1 MIIPTQEW
9 SIDDVMS
16 GLLKEIQILD
26 MSHQYS
32 GRPSMHDSILPPTAS
47 FYTHTDRASHSRN
60 SQQRKQPVCTF
71 CKGNHKANN
80 CNVIVD
86 PKERL
91 AIVKRD
97 NLCFNCLAQHKASQC
112 NSRFTCR
119 ECKKRHHSSLCR
131 CFPADSR
138 PPQATPQPLPVN
150 QPTTTEQTSGLTTL
164 ASTPP
169 TALYTSVCLLKTVIA
184 EVSSYTTT
192 AEGHILFDEG
202 AQRSFITQQL
212 ADELHL
218 KPTSHET
225 ISVSSFGAQVSPSR
239 TLAVASMFVH
249 ALNGTRIQIS
259 VLIVPKL
266 AAPIRNSVRAHLHAI
281 PYLQQLPLAHPVT
294 GDENFDISVLIGAD
308 HYWHFIQDHI
318 VRGPGPTAVQSKLG
332 YLLSGPLQLPQQAM
346 TANLHVVIFHCTS
359 QSLGKDMCLWNSESI
374 STTDTHLNDTFLQQ
388 YMKTHIR
395 VRPDGTYSLRFPW
408 KENHPPLPSNFSV
421 CSRRTRSMAHRLA
434 KMPELL
440 RQYGA
445 IIVDQERKGFI
456 ERVPE
461 TDRTSRAHYIPHH
474 PVRKE
479 SSTTPIRIVYDCS
492 CKQSCGS
499 PSLNDCL
506 HAGPPF
512 LNDLSAILLWF
523 RQHNLAFTAD
533 IEKAFLHVFLDETDR
548 DYTRFLWLSDPNNSY
563 SSFVTYRFKV
573 VLFGATSSPFMLNA
587 TLKFHLTQNTN
598 ATSEDLL
605 HNLYVDNLVS
615 GCDSEEAAIRYFTL
629 SRSILS
635 SAGFNLR
642 SWSSNCSLL
651 QTTASQHKVAE
662 HNNPVK
668 VLGMLWNT
676 QIDSIQLSPCTVS
689 PLAVTKREILRW
701 SSTIFDPLGLIS
713 PVTISARLFLQ
724 QLWQD
729 RIGWDTILSDDLR
742 TRWKVIADA
751 ITGVTTLSFPRKYTT
766 SLFTPHTFLHVFA
779 DASLK
784 AYGAVAYI
792 QQDQGS
798 PSLVMSK
805 SRAAPLKQLTLP
817 RLELK
822 AAVLA
827 AKLSS
832 FVKTSLNLDCA
843 VQLWSDSQIVLHWI
857 ASHKQLQPFVNRR
870 VEEIRAI
877 SSCWKYCP
885 SAGNPA
891 DLLTRGI
898 TAEQLKSSD
907 LWVHGPTW
915 LPIQPA
921 WPTWDP
927 TEVLLACLELG
938 CADHMHSDQTESSE
952 GLPATI
958 ARIVDINNYSNLSKL
973 LAVTAYVLRFTNNTK
988 HNPPTQPCIYRQ

>member
-1 MIIPTQEW
+1 
-9 SIDDVMS
+9 
-16 GLLKEIQILD
+16 
-26 MSHQYS
+26 
-32 GRPSMHDSILPPTAS
+32 
-47 FYTHTDRASHSRN
+47 
-60 SQQRKQPVCTF
+60 
-71 CKGNHKANN
+71 
-80 CNVIVD
+80 
-86 PKERL
+86 
-91 AIVKRD
+91 
-97 NLCFNCLAQHKASQC
+97 
-112 NSRFTCR
+112 
-119 ECKKRHHSSLCR
+119 
-131 CFPADSR
+131 
-138 PPQATPQPLPVN
+138 
-150 QPTTTEQTSGLTTL
+150 
-164 ASTPP
+164 
-169 TALYTSVCLLKTVIA
+169 
-184 EVSSYTTT
+184 
-192 AEGHILFDEG
+192 
-202 AQRSFITQQL
+202 
-212 ADELHL
+212 
-218 KPTSHET
+218 
-225 ISVSSFGAQVSPSR
+225 
-239 TLAVASMFVH
+239 
-249 ALNGTRIQIS
+249 
-259 VLIVPKL
+259 
-266 AAPIRNSVRAHLHAI
+266 
-281 PYLQQLPLAHPVT
+281 
-294 GDENFDISVLIGAD
+294 
-308 HYWHFIQDHI
+308 
-318 VRGPGPTAVQSKLG
+318 
-332 YLLSGPLQLPQQAM
+332 M
-346 TANLHVVIFHCTS
+346 TANLHVAIFHCTS
-359 QSLGKDMCLWNSESI
+359 QSLGEDMCLWNSESI
-374 STTDTHLNDTFLQQ
+374 STTDKHLTDTFLQQ

-408 KENHPPLPSNFSV
+408 KENHPPLPSNLSV
-421 CSRRTRSMAHRLA
+421 CSRRTRSMAHQLA

-440 RQYGA
+440 RQYSA
-445 IIVDQERKGFI
+445 IIVDQEGKGFI

-461 TDRTSRAHYIPHH
+461 TDHTSHAHYIPHH

-479 SSTTPIRIVYDCS
+479 SSTIPIRIVYDCS
-492 CKQSCGS
+492 CKQSHGS
-499 PSLNDCL
+499 PNLNDCL

-512 LNDLSAILLWF
+512 LNDLSAILLRF
-523 RQHNLAFTAD
+523 RQHNLAFKAD
-533 IEKAFLHVFLDETDR
+533 IEKAFLHVFLDETGR

-563 SSFVTYRFKV
+563 SCFVTYRFKV

-587 TLKFHLTQNTN
+587 TLKFHLTQNAN

-615 GCDSEEAAIRYFTL
+615 GCDSEEAAIQYFTL

-676 QIDSIQLSPCTVS
+676 RVDSIQLSPCTVS
-689 PLAVTKREILRW
+689 PLAVIKREILRW

-729 RIGWDTILSDDLR
+729 HIGWDTVLSDDLR

-766 SLFTPHTFLHVFA
+766 SLLTPHTFLHVFA

-798 PSLVMSK
+798 PPLVMSK

-822 AAVLA
+822 AAVVA

-857 ASHKQLQPFVNRR
+857 ASHKQLQPFVNHR
-870 VEEIRAI
+870 VEEIHAI

-885 SAGNPA
+885 SADNPA

-927 TEVLLACLELG
+927 TEVLLTCLELG
-938 CADHMHSDQTESSE
+938 CADHMHSDQIESSQ
-952 GLPATI
+952 GPPATI
-958 ARIVDINNYSNLSKL
+958 ARIVDINNYGNLPKL
-973 LAVTAYVLRFTNNTK
+973 LAVTAYVLWFTNNAK
-988 HNPPTQPCIYRQ
+988 HTSPNSTIHLSPAELSLANVKWIHAVQHEQFSAEIQNLQSQSQQLSLV

>member
-1 MIIPTQEW
+1 
-9 SIDDVMS
+9 
-16 GLLKEIQILD
+16 
-26 MSHQYS
+26 
-32 GRPSMHDSILPPTAS
+32 
-47 FYTHTDRASHSRN
+47 
-60 SQQRKQPVCTF
+60 
-71 CKGNHKANN
+71 
-80 CNVIVD
+80 
-86 PKERL
+86 
-91 AIVKRD
+91 
-97 NLCFNCLAQHKASQC
+97 
-112 NSRFTCR
+112 
-119 ECKKRHHSSLCR
+119 
-131 CFPADSR
+131 
-138 PPQATPQPLPVN
+138 
-150 QPTTTEQTSGLTTL
+150 
-164 ASTPP
+164 
-169 TALYTSVCLLKTVIA
+169 
-184 EVSSYTTT
+184 
-192 AEGHILFDEG
+192 
-202 AQRSFITQQL
+202 
-212 ADELHL
+212 
-218 KPTSHET
+218 
-225 ISVSSFGAQVSPSR
+225 
-239 TLAVASMFVH
+239 
-249 ALNGTRIQIS
+249 
-259 VLIVPKL
+259 
-266 AAPIRNSVRAHLHAI
+266 
-281 PYLQQLPLAHPVT
+281 
-294 GDENFDISVLIGAD
+294 
-308 HYWHFIQDHI
+308 
-318 VRGPGPTAVQSKLG
+318 
-332 YLLSGPLQLPQQAM
+332 
-346 TANLHVVIFHCTS
+346 
-359 QSLGKDMCLWNSESI
+359 
-374 STTDTHLNDTFLQQ
+374 
-388 YMKTHIR
+388 
-395 VRPDGTYSLRFPW
+395 
-408 KENHPPLPSNFSV
+408 
-421 CSRRTRSMAHRLA
+421 
-434 KMPELL
+434 
-440 RQYGA
+440 
-445 IIVDQERKGFI
+445 
-456 ERVPE
+456 
-461 TDRTSRAHYIPHH
+461 
-474 PVRKE
+474 
-479 SSTTPIRIVYDCS
+479 
-492 CKQSCGS
+492 
-499 PSLNDCL
+499 
-506 HAGPPF
+506 
-512 LNDLSAILLWF
+512 
-523 RQHNLAFTAD
+523 
-533 IEKAFLHVFLDETDR
+533 
-548 DYTRFLWLSDPNNSY
+548 
-563 SSFVTYRFKV
+563 
-573 VLFGATSSPFMLNA
+573 MLNA

-676 QIDSIQLSPCTVS
+676 QVDSIQLSPCTVS
-689 PLAVTKREILRW
+689 PLAFTKREILRW

-832 FVKTSLNLDCA
+832 FVKTSLNIDCA
-843 VQLWSDSQIVLHWI
+843 VQLWSDSQIILHWI

-870 VEEIRAI
+870 VEDIRAI

-885 SAGNPA
+885 SADNPA

-907 LWVHGPTW
+907 LWIHGPTW

-938 CADHMHSDQTESSE
+938 CADHMHNDQTESSE

-973 LAVTAYVLRFTNNTK
+973 LEVTAYVLRFTNNTK
-988 HNPPTQPCIYRQ
+988 HTSPNSTMHLSPVELSLANVKWIHAVQHEQFSSEIQNLQSQSQRLSLVRQLRLFLDKDMLLRCGGRIHNAPLSELAKSHTFCHQNTTLPT

>member
-1 MIIPTQEW
+1 
-9 SIDDVMS
+9 MS
-16 GLLKEIQILD
+16 QQ
-26 MSHQYS
+26 HS
-32 GRPSMHDSILPPTAS
+32 GRPSMHDSTPPPTAS
-47 FYTHTDRASHSRN
+47 FNTRIDKFPHPRD
-60 SQQRKQPVCTF
+60 SQQKKLPECPF
-71 CKGNHKANN
+71 CKRSHKANN
-80 CNVIVD
+80 CDVVVD
-86 PKERL
+86 PKQRL
-91 AIVKRD
+91 AIVKQD

-119 ECKKRHHSSLCR
+119 ECKKRHHTSLCR
-131 CFPADSR
+131 CFPADSK
-138 PPQATPQPLPVN
+138 PPPTSTQSTPITQPPA
-150 QPTTTEQTSGLTTL
+150 TEQTSGLTTL
-164 ASTPP
+164 ASNPL
-169 TALYTSVCLLKTVIA
+169 TALYTSVCLLKTAIA

-218 KPTSHET
+218 LPTSHET

-239 TLAVASMFVH
+239 TLAVATMFVH

-259 VLIVPKL
+259 VLIVPQL
-266 AAPIRNSVRAHLHAI
+266 AAPIRNSVRTHLHAI
-281 PYLQQLPLAHPVT
+281 PHLQNLPLAHPVT

-308 HYWHFIQDHI
+308 YYWHFIQDHT
-318 VRGPGPTAVQSKLG
+318 VRGNGPTAVQSKLG
-332 YLLSGPLQLPQQAM
+332 YLLSGPLQLPQPVAM
-346 TANLHVVIFHCTS
+346 TSLHVAIFHCTS
-359 QSLGKDMCLWNSESI
+359 YPIGENPCFWNSES
-374 STTDTHLNDTFLQQ
+374 SDTAKGHLNDNFLQL

-395 VRPDGTYSLRFPW
+395 VRSDGAYSLRFPW

-434 KMPELL
+434 KSSELL
-440 RQYGA
+440 TQYGT
-445 IIVDQERKGFI
+445 IIAEQERKGFI
-456 ERVPE
+456 EQVA
-461 TDRTSRAHYIPHH
+461 DADCSNSVHYIPHH

-479 SSTTPIRIVYDCS
+479 SATTPIRIVYDCS
-492 CKQSCGS
+492 CKQSCDS

-523 RQHNLAFTAD
+523 RQHPFAFSAD

-548 DYTRFLWLSDPNNSY
+548 DYTRFLWLSDPNNAS
-563 SSFVTYRFKV
+563 SSFVTYRFRV

-587 TLKFHLTQNTN
+587 TLKFHLTQNANT
-598 ATSEDLL
+598 TSKDLL

-615 GCDSEEAAIRYFTL
+615 GCESEEAAIEYFTE
-629 SRSILS
+629 SRSALS

-642 SWSSNCSLL
+642 SWASNCSLL
-651 QTTASQHKVAE
+651 QTTTLRHKVAE

-676 QIDSIQLSPCTVS
+676 QTDSIHLSPCTGTSNS
-689 PLAVTKREILRW
+689 PALTKREVLRW
-701 SSTIFDPLGLIS
+701 SSTIFDPLGLIT
-713 PVTISARLFLQ
+713 PVTISAKLFLQ
-724 QLWQD
+724 QLWQEH
-729 RIGWDTILSDDLR
+729 IGWDIRLNDNLCA
-742 TRWKVIADA
+742 RWMEIADNIRGA
-751 ITGVTTLSFPRKYTT
+751 TTLSFRRQYAASLSTT
-766 SLFTPHTFLHVFA
+766 QSMPTYLHVFA

-792 QQDQGS
+792 QQGQNL

-805 SRAAPLKQLTLP
+805 TRAAPLKQLTLP

-832 FVKTSLNLDCA
+832 LVKAALNLECA

-857 ASHKQLQPFVNRR
+857 SSHKPLQPFVNHR
-870 VEEIRAI
+870 VEEIRVV
-877 SSCWKYCP
+877 STNWKYCL
-885 SAGNPA
+885 SADNPA

-898 TAEQLKSSD
+898 TAEQLKSSH

-915 LPIQPA
+915 LPTQSVWPA
-921 WPTWDP
+921 WDP
-927 TEVLLACLELG
+927 TEVLLTCLELG
-938 CADHMHSDQTESSE
+938 CIDHVYSDQTRPHKN
-952 GLPATI
+952 LPASV
-958 ARIVDINNYSNLSKL
+958 ARIIDINNFSTLSKL
-973 LAVTAYVLRFTNNTK
+973 LAVTAYTLRFINNAMYTSPNTAMHLSPAELSLASVK
-988 HNPPTQPCIYRQ
+988 